1 MKNPAPELL
10 QAVASLFYPPTCE
23 GCGVNVG
30 ARQYLCDECKRRA
43 PRIVAPFCEKCS
55 EPFEGAITGAFACGN
70 CANQKLH
77 FEAAVAGYRARGVV
91 RRLIHEFKYHDR
103 FYLRHIIGEWL
114 AATLDDPRMNPGNF
128 DVIVPVPLHPAKKRQ
143 RGFNQAAVLARIL
156 SDQTDLPMAKA
167 LERVRYTETQ
177 TAFDRV
183 ERMRNL
189 RRAFRLRAGMD
200 VQGLRVL
207 LVDDV
212 LTTGSTLSEC
222 ARVLKKAGASCV
234 YAATAARA

>member
-1 MKNPAPELL
+1 MKNPAPELF
-10 QAVASLFYPPTCE
+10 QAIASLFYPPTCE
-23 GCGVNVG
+23 DCGASVEP
-30 ARQYLCDECKRRA
+30 RQYLCEDCKRRA
-43 PRIVAPFCEKCS
+43 LRIVAPFCEKCS
-55 EPFEGAITGAFACGN
+55 EPFAGAITSAFACSN

-103 FYLRHIIGEWL
+103 FYLRHVIGEWL
-114 AATLDDPRMNPGNF
+114 VATLEDPRMNPQNF
-128 DVIVPVPLHPAKKRQ
+128 DVIVPVPLHPAKQRE

-156 SDQTDLPMAKA
+156 ADRTGLPVAKA
-167 LERVRYTETQ
+167 LERVRYTKTQ
-177 TAFDRV
+177 TAFDRA

-189 RRAFRLRAGMD
+189 RKAFRLRAGMN
-200 VQGLRVL
+200 VQGLRML

-222 ARVLKKAGASCV
+222 ARVLRKAGASCV
-234 YAATAARA
+234 HAATAARA